1 MSEDE
6 SAPWEPCPAYPEL
19 ARLVAVMRPGWSRE
33 DLWTSILAAQSAGW
47 SWRDTYREVMRL
59 AWTEGET
66 PATLRNSAR
75 RPGAAPPAP
84 LDPGVKAELLAS
96 LASKRVTGGQPVLV
110 TDDGFSPER
119 GGGAAA

>member
-1 MSEDE
+1 MNEDE
-6 SAPWEPCPAYPEL
+6 SGPWEPCPAYPEL
-19 ARLVAVMRPGWSRE
+19 ARLVAVMRPDWSRE

-75 RPGAAPPAP
+75 RPGTAPPGQ
-84 LDPGVKAELLAS
+84 LDPEVKAELLAS
-96 LASKRVTGGQPVLV
+96 LARRTTGGQPVLV
-110 TDDGFSPER
+110 IDDGPER